1 MMEEAQQEALKS
13 DILTE
18 ILTSNRRIY
27 DGISRFDEKLKL
39 LNVQQDG
46 FNSKIEFLT
55 KEYYG
60 IVSRLLLLESKN
72 IANLEERL
80 RKVEF
85 VNDKQ
90 INEIDRL
97 NHGWGSMVDYAV
109 KIVYGIAMAY
119 ILYQLGL
126 KH

>member
-1 MMEEAQQEALKS
+1 MDETQQEVFNG

-27 DGISRFDEKLKL
+27 EAISRFDEKLKL
-39 LNVQQDG
+39 LNTQQDG

-80 RKVEF
+80 RKVESI
-85 VNDKQ
+85 NDKQ
-90 INEIDRL
+90 ISDIDRL

-109 KIVYGIAMAY
+109 KIIYGIAMAY
-119 ILYQLGL
+119 ILYKLGL
-126 KH
+126 KD